1 MEFKSDHIIV
11 SDKEII
17 AFYRDNSNLNFVSMN
32 HIFIDILKSLSS
44 DLSNTVSNSINA
56 KILAMVMDV
65 RSHLNTVQS
74 TIVGKFNDSFKAYI
88 EDIKTILTN
97 NSLTNNEKIGALIE
111 KSNDSLLAK
120 TSLII
125 NDVVPKSNDKN
136 YLQIEKC
143 MDTFSR
149 AISHDTA
156 RIIELSSKDKDVN
169 HSDAIIKD
177 IEAQFS
183 KMVTGIQQPIFSFI
197 QSSEERTFSSIQH
210 IKDSLTTHQVG
221 NEKLHTDMSEF
232 LNKYNNNSSSKGNV
246 SEAELYYMLQS
257 ILPSDEIIKVNT
269 ETASCDLRVNRMDPS
284 KPSIL
289 FENKDYVRSVPTDE
303 VKKFERDLRIQNSHG
318 VFISQKSPITFKGNF
333 QIDVI
338 NGLIHIYIPNA
349 NHDANKLKIA
359 IDIIDNLSSRLETV
373 ESSKPEDVSLCKEKF
388 DDIVEEYKAFAL
400 QKSQMIEMIKLVTKQ
415 LVDKMEEIQLPKIRK
430 IFIKSGG
437 SEEDIEHKCPF
448 CVTWSGKNKASLSA
462 HTRNCKL
469 NPKNKDIDAIIISG
483 SQEVASLQDTPGV
496 ASLQDT
502 PFTIHIPVE
511 EKGTVVKN
519 KKVKK

>member
-1 MEFKSDHIIV
+1 MEFKSDHIII

-17 AFYRDNSNLNFVSMN
+17 AFYRDNSNLNFVAMN

-44 DLSNTVSNSINA
+44 DLSNTVSNSMNA

-74 TIVGKFNDSFKAYI
+74 NVVAKFNDSFKAYI

-97 NSLTNNEKIGALIE
+97 NSLTNNEKIGAFIE
-111 KSNDSLLAK
+111 KSNDALLAK

-125 NDVVPKSNDKN
+125 NEVVPKSNDKN

-143 MDTFSR
+143 IDTFSR
-149 AISHDTA
+149 AISQDTA
-156 RIIELSSKDKDVN
+156 RIIELSSKDVN

-177 IEAQFS
+177 IEVQFT
-183 KMVTGIQQPIFSFI
+183 KMVAGIQQPIFSFI
-197 QSSEERTFSSIQH
+197 QSSEERTFSSIQS
-210 IKDSLTTHQVG
+210 IKESLTAHQIG

-257 ILPSDEIIKVNT
+257 ILPSDEIVKVNS
-269 ETASCDLRVNRMDPS
+269 ETASCDLKVNRMDQS

-303 VKKFERDLRIQNSHG
+303 VKKFERDLRTQNSHG
-318 VFISQKSPITFKGNF
+318 VFISQKSPITFKSNF

-359 IDIIDNLSSRLETV
+359 VDIIDNLSSRLEIV
-373 ESSKPEDVSLCKEKF
+373 ENSKPDDVFLCKEKI
-388 DDIVEEYKAFAL
+388 DDIIEEYKAFAL
-400 QKSQMIEMIKLVTKQ
+400 QKSQMIETIKLVTKQ
-415 LVDKMEEIQLPKIRK
+415 LIDKMEEIQLPKIRK
-430 IFIKSGG
+430 LFVKMGAP
-437 SEEDIEHKCPF
+437 DDDAEHKCLF
-448 CVTWSGKNKASLSA
+448 CNAWSGKNKASLSA
-462 HTRNCKL
+462 HTRNCKS
-469 NPKNKDIDAIIISG
+469 NPKNKDGDLIVVSS
-483 SQEVASLQDTPGV
+483 SQEVASLQDTPV
-496 ASLQDT
+496 VPIVSIDF
-502 PFTIHIPVE
+502 PIDD
-511 EKGTVVKN
+511 KGTIVKN